1 MQYGGRFGGSGAS
14 TSFNA
19 GDRTFLVDDVPPGMW
34 TLSVT
39 GIPAP
44 WTLKGVYL
52 NGRDV
57 ADGGVEARPGDGV
70 EDLSVVFTAQPT
82 QISGTVESSS
92 GAGLNDYAVVA
103 FSSDKAYWRAQ
114 SRRVR
119 VVRSDQSGRYTI
131 EGLPAG
137 SYYVAAT
144 DDVDEGEWYE
154 PAFLESLRSGAT
166 PFSIGDGE
174 TKTLTIRM
182 KTAGRQ

>member
-1 MQYGGRFGGSGAS
+1 
-14 TSFNA
+14 
-19 GDRTFLVDDVPPGMW
+19 
-34 TLSVT
+34 
-39 GIPAP
+39 
-44 WTLKGVYL
+44 
-52 NGRDV
+52 V

-166 PFSIGDGE
+166 PLSIGDGE